1 VKKAAKFSERETKNH
16 ARAQGE
22 AKDKAGLSGTM
33 FNGSGERPQGS
44 AKMAGDTRG
53 IMRNGGNTPRN
64 VPMPTGKVRSTMH
77 Q

>member
-1 VKKAAKFSERETKNH
+1 MKKAAKFSERETKNH
-16 ARAQGE
+16 HNAAMA
-22 AKDKAGLSGTM
+22 AKDKGGLSSTM
-33 FNGSGERPQGS
+33 MNGGGERPQGS